1 MKKIEEI
8 FLYCISEINKEI
20 GSKKF
25 KEFIEA
31 SCFRKIIK
39 IIKIFLLIAGSV
51 SAVMSIYSFFESD
64 NDSIALENYQKG
76 IIYFED
82 ESFEQAEKF
91 FEKAYSI
98 NKDLLNI
105 KYYYAVTEFFLDD
118 EDMSYNILRENR
130 YGLNEDE
137 IAFYVR
143 FESDRGNYDICRE
156 FINKI
161 QKPEKLQNL
170 ALAQYVI
177 VALNLAFLEDYNDF
191 CNVVYM
197 NTILLNRKINEN
209 QNLIEDCKI
218 NDIDIEQKKI
228 EKQIERIIQE
238 AEDELIMLKMYKLC
252 MYMYFSTYA
261 ILSNHE
267 ELPVYIFVEAS
278 ESIDYLN
285 YSEAS
290 VQFLDLLGYYTI
302 YLNMSSKYPE
312 EIKIAYKN
320 VVEKYDKLVE
330 DGIEFADDTRKAFE
344 VVKGVS
350 KGLNENTFD
359 SNNYNYIFPN
369 GKQYKNISSIEFLE
383 MWDDLIFNKSRNK

>member
-1 MKKIEEI
+1 MKKIKEI
-8 FLYCISEINKEI
+8 LLYCISEINKEI
-20 GSKKF
+20 GLKKIE
-25 KEFIEA
+25 EFIEA
-31 SCFRKIIK
+31 SYFRKIIK
-39 IIKIFLLIAGSV
+39 IIKIFLLIGGSI
-51 SAVMSIYSFFESD
+51 SAVMSIYSFIVSD
-64 NDSIALENYQKG
+64 NDSVALENYQKG

-82 ESFEQAEKF
+82 EDLEEAEKF

-105 KYYYAVTEFFLDD
+105 KYYYAVTEFFLDNFD
-118 EDMSYNILRENR
+118 ISYNILKENR
-130 YGLNEDE
+130 YSLNEDE

-177 VALNLAFLEDYNDF
+177 VVLNLAFIEDYNEL
-191 CNVVYM
+191 CNAVYL

-218 NDIDIEQKKI
+218 NDIDIDQKVIDKKV
-228 EKQIERIIQE
+228 EHIIQD
-238 AEDELIMLKMYKLC
+238 AEEEIIMLKMYKLC

-261 ILSNHE
+261 ILYNHD

-285 YSEAS
+285 YGEMSA
-290 VQFLDLLGYYTI
+290 QFLDLLGYYTI
-302 YLNMSSKYPE
+302 YLDMSSKYPE

-320 VVEKYDKLVE
+320 VVEEYDKLLE
-330 DGIEFADDTRKAFE
+330 DGIELTDETRKAFE

-359 SNNYNYIFPN
+359 SNNYIFAD
-369 GKQYKNISSIEFLE
+369 GKQYENISSIEFLE
-383 MWDDLIFNKSRNK
+383 MWDELNFNKDRNK

>member
-1 MKKIEEI
+1 MKKIKEI
-8 FLYCISEINKEI
+8 LLYCISEINKEI
-20 GSKKF
+20 GLKKIE
-25 KEFIEA
+25 EFIEA
-31 SCFRKIIK
+31 SYFRKIIK
-39 IIKIFLLIAGSV
+39 IIKIFLLIGGSI
-51 SAVMSIYSFFESD
+51 SAVMSIYSFIVSD
-64 NDSIALENYQKG
+64 NDSVALENYQKG

-82 ESFEQAEKF
+82 EDLEEAEKF

-105 KYYYAVTEFFLDD
+105 KYYYAVTEFFLDNFD
-118 EDMSYNILRENR
+118 ISYNILKENR
-130 YGLNEDE
+130 YSLNEDE

-177 VALNLAFLEDYNDF
+177 VVLNLAFIEDYNEL
-191 CNVVYM
+191 CNAVYL

-218 NDIDIEQKKI
+218 NDIDIDQKVIDKKV
-228 EKQIERIIQE
+228 EHIIQD
-238 AEDELIMLKMYKLC
+238 AEEEIIMLKMYKLC

-261 ILSNHE
+261 ILYNHD

-285 YSEAS
+285 YGEMSA
-290 VQFLDLLGYYTI
+290 QFLDLLGYYTI
-302 YLNMSSKYPE
+302 YLDMSSKYPE

-320 VVEKYDKLVE
+320 VVEEYDKLLE
-330 DGIEFADDTRKAFE
+330 DGIELTDETRKAFE

-350 KGLNENTFD
+350 KGLNENTVD
-359 SNNYNYIFPN
+359 SNNYIFAD
-369 GKQYKNISSIEFLE
+369 GKQYENISSIEFLE
-383 MWDDLIFNKSRNK
+383 MWDELNFNKDRNK